1 MPAVPGRASCRGGGP
16 AERTRNGFGG
26 HGGRGWTSVLVVKDP
41 PRAASRVVKEGRFYG
56 GSLMASTSTVAVGS
70 SSDLGGGSR
79 SGDEIALA
87 AASSLRAGPYP
98 VLRNISCRCESG
110 QLTLTG
116 AVGSFY
122 LKQIAQTIVARVPGV
137 GRIDNRL

>member
-1 MPAVPGRASCRGGGP
+1 MASPSPVAAGSDSDHGGGI
-16 AERTRNGFGG
+16 
-26 HGGRGWTSVLVVKDP
+26 
-41 PRAASRVVKEGRFYG
+41 Y
-56 GSLMASTSTVAVGS
+56 
-70 SSDLGGGSR
+70 
-79 SGDEIALA
+79 SGDEIARA
-87 AASSLRAGPYP
+87 AASSLRTGPYP

-137 GRIDNRL
+137 GRIDNRLEVLSSR

>member
-1 MPAVPGRASCRGGGP
+1 
-16 AERTRNGFGG
+16 
-26 HGGRGWTSVLVVKDP
+26 VLVVKDSP
-41 PRAASRVVKEGRFYG
+41 WAASRVVKEGRSYG
-56 GSLMASTSTVAVGS
+56 ESLMASTSPIAVGS
-70 SSDLGGGSR
+70 SSDGSR

-137 GRIDNRL
+137 GRIDNRLEVLSYR

>member
-1 MPAVPGRASCRGGGP
+1 MALSSPVVASVSSD
-16 AERTRNGFGG
+16 
-26 HGGRGWTSVLVVKDP
+26 HGG
-41 PRAASRVVKEGRFYG
+41 E
-56 GSLMASTSTVAVGS
+56 
-70 SSDLGGGSR
+70 SR
-79 SGDEIALA
+79 SSDEIAQA
-87 AASSLRAGPYP
+87 AASSLRSGPYP

-137 GRIDNRL
+137 GRIDNRLEVLSSR

>member
-1 MPAVPGRASCRGGGP
+1 MRGRRGSRSGPRSGVGGQ
-16 AERTRNGFGG
+16 
-26 HGGRGWTSVLVVKDP
+26 GGRGWTRVLAVMDP
-41 PRAASRVVKEGRFYG
+41 PRAASRVVKEGWSHG
-56 GSLMASTSTVAVGS
+56 ENLMASTSPVAAGLN
-70 SSDLGGGSR
+70 SDLSGECH
-79 SGDEIALA
+79 SGDEIAQA
-87 AASSLRAGPYP
+87 AASSLRSGPYP

-137 GRIDNRL
+137 GRIDNRLEVLSSR

>member
-1 MPAVPGRASCRGGGP
+1 M
-16 AERTRNGFGG
+16 
-26 HGGRGWTSVLVVKDP
+26 LVVKDSP
-41 PRAASRVVKEGRFYG
+41 WAASRVVKEGRSYG
-56 GSLMASTSTVAVGS
+56 ESLMASTSPIAVGS

-137 GRIDNRL
+137 GRIDNRLEVLSYR